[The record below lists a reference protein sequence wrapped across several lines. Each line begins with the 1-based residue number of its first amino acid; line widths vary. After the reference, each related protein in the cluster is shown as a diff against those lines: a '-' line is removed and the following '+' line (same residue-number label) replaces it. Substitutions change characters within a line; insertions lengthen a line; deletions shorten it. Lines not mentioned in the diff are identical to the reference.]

1 MTRVKGATHAIKR
14 RRSILART
22 KGYRNARSTKERQAK
37 VGMIHAGVHAFN
49 HRKDRKSDFRR
60 LWQTKIGAAVRER
73 GMSYSKF
80 IDALKKK
87 GMRLDRKILSGI
99 AEHKPKTFDRVYE
112 QVTK

>member
-14 RRSILART
+14 RRTILGKT
-22 KGYRNARSTKERQAK
+22 KGYRNARKSKEKQAK
-37 VGMIHAGVHAFN
+37 EGMIHAGVHAFN
-49 HRKDRKSDFRR
+49 HRKDKKADFRR

-73 GMSYSKF
+73 GMSYSTF

-87 GMRLDRKILSGI
+87 NIGLDRKTLSNL
-99 AEHKPKTFDRVYE
+99 AEHNPKTFDRVYE